1 MLRHSVIAV
10 VVLLLFPAFH
20 AKDSYRR
27 VSQSSFGAGEH
38 FEYRVHYGIFNA
50 ADAVVDVSPQIQQV
64 NGRPCYKISIVGTTL
79 GAFSW
84 FAKVRDEWQSWMDT
98 SAIVSQKFYRNIQ
111 ENNYRKIE
119 TTVFNHSTDDALVT
133 DENGT
138 KKFDVPD
145 HIQDA
150 ISGYFYLRTLDFS
163 KLQPND
169 IIDVPTFL
177 ESSVYKL
184 KVKYRGKDNVKT
196 KFGKI
201 KALKLTPLM
210 PDNQLFKGEN
220 SIRIW
225 VSDDANKVPIK
236 VEVDLWV
243 GSMVMEVRS
252 FRGARNNFKWY

>member
-1 MLRHSVIAV
+1 MNRTFKDPKRDLKKYTCRVNKNNECMLRRSVIALW
-10 VVLLLFPAFH
+10 VLLIFPAFH

-27 VSQSSFGAGEH
+27 LAQTSFGVGEH

-50 ADAVVDVSPQIQQV
+50 ADAVVDVSPQIQYV

-111 ENNYRKIE
+111 ENNYRKVE
-119 TTVFNHSTDDALVT
+119 TTLFNHATDDAVVT
-133 DENGT
+133 DENGS
-138 KKFDVPD
+138 KKFDVPN

-150 ISGYFYLRTLDFS
+150 ISGYFYLRTLDFN

-169 IIDVPTFL
+169 VVDVPTFL

-184 KVKYRGKDNVKT
+184 KVKYREKT
-196 KFGKI
+196 Q
-201 KALKLTPLM
+201 LKP
-210 PDNQLFKGEN
+210 N
-220 SIRIW
+220 SE
-225 VSDDANKVPIK
+225 K
-236 VEVDLWV
+236 
-243 GSMVMEVRS
+243 
-252 FRGARNNFKWY
+252 

>member
-1 MLRHSVIAV
+1 MLLR
-10 VVLLLFPAFH
+10 VVLLLLLMTATAFS

-27 VSQSSFGAGEH
+27 IPQTSFGTGER

-50 ADAVVDVSPQIQQV
+50 ANAVVEVSPQIQYV
-64 NGRPCYKISIVGTTL
+64 NGRPCYKINIVGTTL

-111 ENNYRKIE
+111 ENNYRKVE
-119 TTVFNHSTDDALVT
+119 TTVFNHDTDDAVVT

-138 KKFDVPD
+138 KKFDVPN

-150 ISGYFYLRTLDFS
+150 ISGYFYLRTLDFT
-163 KLQPND
+163 KLSPNEVV
-169 IIDVPTFL
+169 DVPTFF

-184 KVKYRGKDNVKT
+184 KIKYKGKDTVKT

-201 KALKLTPLM
+201 KAFKLAPIM
-210 PDNQLFKGEN
+210 PNNELFKGEN

-243 GSMVMEVRS
+243 GSLVMEVS
-252 FRGARNNFKWY
+252 SYGGARNSFKWY